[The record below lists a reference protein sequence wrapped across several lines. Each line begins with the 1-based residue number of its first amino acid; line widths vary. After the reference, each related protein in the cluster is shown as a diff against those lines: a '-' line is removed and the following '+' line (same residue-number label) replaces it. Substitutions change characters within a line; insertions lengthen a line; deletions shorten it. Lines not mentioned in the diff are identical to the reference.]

1 MMSRTSPSK
10 CACAVLVLA
19 GLDAV
24 AAAPGAQAAFPSLYV
39 NYKTEDCT
47 FRVTN
52 DSGAAVATIAPGT
65 YQVVITTPD
74 PYGVFGQT
82 DGLAACKGFIQ
93 FRLNGPGVDVYT
105 TLDYGD
111 GTSEIYSATFQ
122 PGASYTIQDDNNI
135 AGTRRTINVS
145 TSGAAAPA
153 TTPGKKGTSAGASD
167 ALATLHGIVARNGK
181 LSLRRSGKTVTSLK
195 AGRYTFSVDDQ
206 SKKLGS
212 RLQVLNGKAQTITSA
227 GYVGWQEVT
236 LTLAPGRWVFFSPGG
251 ARTVFLVVA

>member
-10 CACAVLVLA
+10 YARAVLVLA
-19 GLDAV
+19 GLV
-24 AAAPGAQAAFPSLYV
+24 VLSAAPGAQAAFPSLYV

-47 FRVTN
+47 FQVTN
-52 DSGAAVATIAPGT
+52 DSGAAVSAIAPGT

-82 DGLAACKGFIQ
+82 EGLAACKGFIQ
-93 FRLNGPGVDVYT
+93 FRLSGPGVDVYT

-111 GTSEIYSATFQ
+111 GTSEMYPATLQ
-122 PGASYTIQDDNNI
+122 PGAAYTMQDDNNI
-135 AGTRRTINVS
+135 SGTRRTINVS

-153 TTPGKKGTSAGASD
+153 PAPGKGTAAGASD

-181 LSLRRSGKTVTSLK
+181 LSLRRNGKAVTSLK

-212 RLQVLNGKAQTITSA
+212 RVQVLNGKAQTITSP
-227 GYVGWQEVT
+227 GYIGWQEVT
-236 LTLAPGRWVFFSPGG
+236 LTLVPGRWAFFAPGG